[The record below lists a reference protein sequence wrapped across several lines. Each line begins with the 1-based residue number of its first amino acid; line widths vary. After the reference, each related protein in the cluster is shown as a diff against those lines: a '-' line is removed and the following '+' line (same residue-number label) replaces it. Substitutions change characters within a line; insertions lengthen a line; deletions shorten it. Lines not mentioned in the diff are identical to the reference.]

1 MYIIHK
7 NYRSP
12 RQDSIS
18 YVLYCYSLLD
28 TSSHVKNI
36 PYCQYLMAIKINN
49 VIQIKWK
56 TVTIR
61 IKGYRKTLNP

>member
-49 VIQIKWK
+49 VIQVK
-56 TVTIR
+56 
-61 IKGYRKTLNP
+61 